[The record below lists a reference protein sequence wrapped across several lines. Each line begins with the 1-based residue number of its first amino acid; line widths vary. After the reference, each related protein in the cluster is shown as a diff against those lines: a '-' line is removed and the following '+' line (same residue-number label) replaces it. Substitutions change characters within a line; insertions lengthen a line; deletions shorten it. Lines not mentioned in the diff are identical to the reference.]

1 MEANQPSRTAQGAA
15 LHRAAHQ
22 LVDRPPVFADPLA
35 LRIVGREAAGE
46 LREGRDRHA
55 TAGLSFLRAFIA
67 VRSRFT
73 EDSLAEA
80 YAAGVRQ
87 YAILGAGLDTFAY
100 QRAQAFDGLAVFEI
114 DHPATQ
120 GWKRARLQ
128 EVAIDIPK
136 AVTYAPVDFERETIA
151 DGLTRAGFDFARPA
165 FFAWLGVTPY
175 LTREAVMGTLSF
187 IASLKPG
194 SAIAFDYAEPPRDGE
209 ANAGF
214 HAMAARVAAAGEPFK
229 SLFAPDDLARSLREL
244 GFSRIEDFDAAAL
257 NARYFQNRADGL
269 RLGGR
274 GHMMRAGI

>member
-46 LREGRDRHA
+46 LRAGRDPHA
-55 TAGLSFLRAFIA
+55 MADLSFLRAFIA

-87 YAILGAGLDTFAY
+87 YTILGAGLDTFAY

-120 GWKRARLQ
+120 GWKRARLR

-136 AVTYAPVDFERETIA
+136 AVTYAPVDFERETIS
-151 DGLTRAGFDFARPA
+151 DGLARAGFDFGKPA

-175 LTREAVMGTLSF
+175 LTRAAVMGTLSF
-187 IASLKPG
+187 VASLKPG
-194 SAIAFDYAEPPRDGE
+194 SAIAFDFAEPPRAGE

-229 SLFAPDDLARSLREL
+229 SLFTPDDLARSLREL